1 MGQDLRNLFKKEREQ
16 SHLMDPGHEKRFGER
31 LAREFP
37 SKGMSL
43 FSRMKIAASILVPL
57 VIAVFAYQQ
66 MVKKEPVKA
75 RVADREKSIR
85 ETEGISLGDL
95 SPDLRKVENYYV
107 ANINLEL
114 SQLEISPE
122 NKELLDSFME
132 RLAALNAE
140 YQTLNVELN
149 KVGPNDQ
156 TITALIKNLQLRLQ
170 LLHKLKIKL
179 IEFKSSENEQVS
191 TNSI

>member
-1 MGQDLRNLFKKEREQ
+1 MGQDLRELFKKEREKN
-16 SHLMDPGHEKRFGER
+16 HLMKRGHENRFEDR

-37 SKGMSL
+37 SKKKSL

-57 VIAVFAYQQ
+57 MIAVFAYQQ
-66 MVKKEPVKA
+66 IVKKEPINP
-75 RVADREKSIR
+75 RVVDRENNIR
-85 ETEGISLGDL
+85 ETGGISLGDL

-122 NKELLDSFME
+122 NKELVDSFME
-132 RLAALNAE
+132 RLAALNTE

-191 TNSI
+191 TNNI

>member
-1 MGQDLRNLFKKEREQ
+1 
-16 SHLMDPGHEKRFGER
+16 
-31 LAREFP
+31 
-37 SKGMSL
+37 
-43 FSRMKIAASILVPL
+43 MKIAASILVPL

-66 MVKKEPVKA
+66 MVKKEPVKT

-95 SPDLRKVENYYV
+95 SPDLRKVENYYA

-122 NKELLDSFME
+122 NKELVDSFME